1 MVRRRDGRAALA
13 STRRKSRWIQRQRR
27 FFEGRYRPNPTP
39 WQASRRAIRLYGRTG
54 FAPRLFTDE
63 KIEPFSLN
71 RLYDRAL
78 AHNRLFGVVHDGDW
92 YHVGTPE
99 DLAIAETA
107 LNKPKSG
114 SP

>member
-1 MVRRRDGRAALA
+1 MG
-13 STRRKSRWIQRQRR
+13 IQV
-27 FFEGRYRPNPTP
+27 
-39 WQASRRAIRLYGRTG
+39 LH
-54 FAPRLFTDE
+54 PRLFADE
-63 KIEPFSLN
+63 KVEPFSLN

-78 AHNRLFGVVHDGDW
+78 ALNRLFGVVHDGDW